1 MIDGMLNVGHEL
13 ARLVGE
19 AYGKLGLA
27 TFV

>member
-1 MIDGMLNVGHEL
+1 MIDGVLNVGHEL

-19 AYGKLGLA
+19 AYGQLGLP